1 MMHGRGLGR
10 QLVVGHSLRRRQPL
24 RPLLPSPAEEALP
37 RGGGGGGGSTS
48 SSSYRPAG
56 RGSLSEHLVH
66 V

>member
-24 RPLLPSPAEEALP
+24 RPLLPSPEEALP
-37 RGGGGGGGSTS
+37 RGGGGGGGGSTS